1 MINREKYNKLLK
13 KFKYRGM
20 LLLQKIINFIKKF
33 LKLKYANDGFFNYF
47 HNINRLYVL
56 DLDVNS
62 FNKDNIENINI
73 YILKAFS
80 IYEEIC
86 KYVMFTHEQLKSD
99 EKNIAIIQKQ
109 QNIIDY
115 DNKVQNALYARKE
128 QFLKDLE
135 DKQKI
140 YEKAINPILYIK
152 SRSDVENKVKRK
164 KIKDDRNNKLKEE
177 LEENEFNN
185 LIEYE
190 DNAL

>member
-1 MINREKYNKLLK
+1 
-13 KFKYRGM
+13 
-20 LLLQKIINFIKKF
+20 
-33 LKLKYANDGFFNYF
+33 
-47 HNINRLYVL
+47 
-56 DLDVNS
+56 
-62 FNKDNIENINI
+62 
-73 YILKAFS
+73 
-80 IYEEIC
+80 
-86 KYVMFTHEQLKSD
+86 MFTHEQLKSD
-99 EKNIAIIQKQ
+99 EKNITIIQKQ

>member
-1 MINREKYNKLLK
+1 M
-13 KFKYRGM
+13 
-20 LLLQKIINFIKKF
+20 
-33 LKLKYANDGFFNYF
+33 
-47 HNINRLYVL
+47 
-56 DLDVNS
+56 S
-62 FNKDNIENINI
+62 
-73 YILKAFS
+73 
-80 IYEEIC
+80 
-86 KYVMFTHEQLKSD
+86 THEQLKSD
-99 EKNIAIIQKQ
+99 QKNIINIQRQK
-109 QNIIDY
+109 NIIDY
-115 DNKVQNALYARKE
+115 DKKVQNALYARKE
-128 QFLKDLE
+128 QLLKDLE